1 MPEGSDLVRRL
12 SLTAVSTFFKIGS
25 AFKKKEEPNPMQAEK
40 TAGKI
45 YEFEMKTIDGKPK
58 KLADYKGHVWL
69 VVNTASLCGFTPQY
83 KDLQSLYEKFQDK
96 GFKIA
101 AFPANEFGAQEPG
114 SDTDIKKFCMT
125 KYALG
130 FDLFSKIVVKGAG
143 THPLYQYLTKD
154 SGFPGEIPWNFA
166 KFLVDK
172 KGKVVA
178 RFEPDA
184 NPAGKDVSA
193 AVEKALAEPA

>member
-1 MPEGSDLVRRL
+1 MSIKELGRRV
-12 SLTAVSTFFKIGS
+12 SLALVSTFFAAGS
-25 AFKKKEEPNPMQAEK
+25 AFAKKQESNPMQSDK

-58 KLADYKGHVWL
+58 KLSDYKGHPLL

-83 KDLQSLYEKFQDK
+83 KDLEDLYKKFESK
-96 GFKIA
+96 GLKIA

-114 SDTDIKKFCMT
+114 SDADIKKFCMT
-125 KYALG
+125 KYSVS
-130 FDLFSKIVVKGAG
+130 FDLFSKITVKGDA

-154 SGFPGEIPWNFA
+154 SGFPGDIEWNFS

-178 RFEPDA
+178 RFGPDA
-184 NPAGKDVSA
+184 NPMGKDVAA
-193 AVEKALAEPA
+193 AVEKALAD